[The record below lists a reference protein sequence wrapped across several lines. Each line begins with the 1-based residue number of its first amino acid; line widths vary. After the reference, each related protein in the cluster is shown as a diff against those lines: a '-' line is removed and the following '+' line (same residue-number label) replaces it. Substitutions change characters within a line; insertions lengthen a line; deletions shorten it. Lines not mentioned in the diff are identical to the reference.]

1 MLRGAISL
9 EEEQDIVK
17 ELEQL
22 VKQMRSLC
30 FVNSLISYELSIV
43 KERLEQEQKPQTQPP
58 IDNATPLPLQ
68 EDLPTVPKEE
78 PISSGDDVEL
88 ESEMRPTKSL
98 NKISTPRGRHLNIL
112 LR

>member
-43 KERLEQEQKPQTQPP
+43 KELLEQEQKPQTH
-58 IDNATPLPLQ
+58 
-68 EDLPTVPKEE
+68 LPTVPKEE